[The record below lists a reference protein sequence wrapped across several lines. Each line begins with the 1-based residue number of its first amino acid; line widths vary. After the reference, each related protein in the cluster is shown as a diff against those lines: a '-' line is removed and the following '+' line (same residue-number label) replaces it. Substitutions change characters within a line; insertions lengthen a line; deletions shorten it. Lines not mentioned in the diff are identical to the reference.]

1 MSGKKRRFPYKKER
15 CLLSDVL
22 PYEIPVSFSNRH
34 LYLFCLDNRLI
45 VEHDAVLWLKSTPVV
60 DKLVSL
66 LLALPENPH
75 RVSVVRRL
83 VGERELDFTRYQII
97 DDGIRGPDQLPR
109 PQNFMIPFSFKIR
122 HKEGEFRDLAIPHP
136 KSQLL
141 VAAFYDRCKE
151 TVLHY
156 TAVSNFTIR
165 APTRIA
171 KVRYYKDSLH
181 FERLSKEPTIIEQSG
196 LEYESL
202 RSFFVYSAYSNIHKF
217 YESYRYH
224 RAEKKFNGLIKLD
237 ISKCFDSIYTHSIG
251 WAVLGKEAQKEA
263 LRKSSGTFPDRFDRL
278 MQHMN
283 RGETNGIIIGPEF
296 SRIFAEI
303 ILQAVDRE
311 VEAKLKAAARSLV
324 NRVDYEIFRYVDD
337 YFVFFN
343 DDADK
348 NAIVDQLQHSLRE
361 YKLYLN
367 SSKAVLYDKPI
378 ITEITMAKQQIS
390 RLLEERVGVSIE
402 ESEDSEGDKI
412 RKGWIFVNA
421 NALITSFK
429 TIIKTCEVEYQD
441 MLNYT
446 LAIVERK
453 CETLLFQ
460 YLRIS
465 EEYRSSTQI
474 VNAIREIVEFVFF
487 VYSVSPR
494 VNTTIRLCRILR
506 VINSFLRSDYVIEEQ
521 VQLIH
526 KQVYDD
532 ICFILR
538 KNRTAEYV
546 QVETLYLLL
555 ALAELGRDYWLDER
569 TLREYLG
576 IRGEAGEQATDLR
589 VGLNYFSITV
599 ALFYMK
605 GKVRYSK
612 LREEVE
618 RVALEQIRRRR
629 ETCDKDAE
637 MIFLLFDLI
646 SCPFISEAGKNE
658 ALAGFG
664 VTDPGLAKD
673 IIEYGGGN
681 GKGRPW
687 FTSWWDFDFGRELDA
702 KRSQEVY

>member
-1 MSGKKRRFPYKKER
+1 MSRKKIRFAYKKER

-34 LYLFCLDNRLI
+34 FYAFCLRNRI
-45 VEHDAVLWLKSTPVV
+45 TVEEDAILWLKSTPVV
-60 DKLVSL
+60 DKIVSI
-66 LLALPENPH
+66 LLALPENSY
-75 RVSVVRRL
+75 RVSIVKRF
-83 VGERELDFTRYQII
+83 VGEREHEFVRYQLK
-97 DDGIRGPDQLPR
+97 DGRIASPNRSPG

-122 HKEGEFRDLAIPHP
+122 HKETEFRDLAIPHP

-141 VAAFYDRCKE
+141 VTAFYDRCKE
-151 TVLHY
+151 TILHY
-156 TAVSNFTIR
+156 TSLSSYTIR
-165 APTRIA
+165 APSRMA
-171 KVRYYKDSLH
+171 KFRYHKDGLH
-181 FERLSKEPTIIEQSG
+181 FERLSMEPTIVEQTG
-196 LEYESL
+196 QEYESL
-202 RSFFVYSAYSNIHKF
+202 RSFFVYRAYSNIHKF

-224 RAEKKFNGLIKLD
+224 RAEKKFNGLVKLD

-251 WAVLGKEAQKEA
+251 WAVLGKEAQKES
-263 LRKSSGTFPDRFDRL
+263 LGKSGGTFPDRFDRL

-283 RGETNGIIIGPEF
+283 LGETNGIIIGPEF

-311 VEAKLKAAARSLV
+311 VETKLKARDRSLE
-324 NRVDYEIFRYVDD
+324 NRSDYEVFRYVDD

-348 NAIVDQLQHSLRE
+348 TAIVDQLQHTLRE

-367 SSKAVLYDKPI
+367 AGKAVLYDKPI

-390 RLLEERVGVSIE
+390 RLLEEKIGVNIQE
-402 ESEDSEGDKI
+402 FETDEGERLK
-412 RKGWIFVNA
+412 KAWIFVNA

-446 LAIVERK
+446 LAILERK
-453 CETLLFQ
+453 CEMLIVQ
-460 YLRIS
+460 YLS
-465 EEYRSSTQI
+465 ASAEYRSSTQL
-474 VNAIREIVEFVFF
+474 VNAIREVLDFVFF

-506 VINSFLRSDYVIEEQ
+506 VINSFLRSGHVIEEQ

-526 KQVYDD
+526 KQIYDD
-532 ICFILR
+532 ICFVLR
-538 KNRTAEYV
+538 KNRTAEYI

-555 ALAELGRDYWLDER
+555 ALSELGRDYWLDER

-576 IRGEAGEQATDLR
+576 IRGEARNGATGLGGR
-589 VGLNYFSITV
+589 LNYFSITV

-605 GKVRYSK
+605 EKVRYSK

-618 RVALEQIRRRR
+618 RAALGQIRRRR
-629 ETCDKDAE
+629 ETCSKDAE

-646 SCPFISEAGKNE
+646 SCPYVSEESKYE
-658 ALAGFG
+658 ALAVFG
-664 VTDPGLAKD
+664 VRDQALAKT
-673 IIEYGGGN
+673 IIEYGDGS
-681 GKGRPW
+681 GKGHSW

>member
-1 MSGKKRRFPYKKER
+1 MRA
-15 CLLSDVL
+15 SD
-22 PYEIPVSFSNRH
+22 H
-34 LYLFCLDNRLI
+34 
-45 VEHDAVLWLKSTPVV
+45 
-60 DKLVSL
+60 
-66 LLALPENPH
+66 
-75 RVSVVRRL
+75 
-83 VGERELDFTRYQII
+83 
-97 DDGIRGPDQLPR
+97 
-109 PQNFMIPFSFKIR
+109 
-122 HKEGEFRDLAIPHP
+122 
-136 KSQLL
+136 
-141 VAAFYDRCKE
+141 
-151 TVLHY
+151 
-156 TAVSNFTIR
+156 
-165 APTRIA
+165 
-171 KVRYYKDSLH
+171 
-181 FERLSKEPTIIEQSG
+181 
-196 LEYESL
+196 
-202 RSFFVYSAYSNIHKF
+202 FFVYRAYSNIHKF

-224 RAEKKFNGLIKLD
+224 RAEKKFNGLLRLD
-237 ISKCFDSIYTHSIG
+237 VSKCFDSIYTHSVG
-251 WAVLGKEAQKEA
+251 WAVLGKDAQKEA

-311 VEAKLKAAARSLV
+311 VEAKLKAGARSLE
-324 NRVDYEIFRYVDD
+324 NRIDYEIFRYVDD

-343 DDADK
+343 DDVDK
-348 NAIVDQLQHSLRE
+348 NAIVEQLQHSLRE

-367 SSKAVLYDKPI
+367 AGKAVLYDKPI

-390 RLLEERVGVSIE
+390 RLLEERVGITIE
-402 ESEDSEGDKI
+402 ETGTAEGEQI

-453 CETLLFQ
+453 CEVLFVQ

-465 EEYRSSTQI
+465 EEYRSSTQV
-474 VNAIREIVEFVFF
+474 VNAIREVLEFVFF

-506 VINSFLRSDYVIEEQ
+506 VVNSFLRSGHVIEEQ
-521 VQLIH
+521 IQLIH

-538 KNRTAEYV
+538 KNRTAEHV

-555 ALAELGRDYWLDER
+555 ALAELGREYWLDER
-569 TLREYLG
+569 TLSEYLG
-576 IRGEAGEQATDLR
+576 IRDGARERGVDLR
-589 VGLNYFSITV
+589 ASLNYFSITV

-605 GKVRYSK
+605 EKVRYRK
-612 LREEVE
+612 LRKEVE
-618 RVALEQIRRRR
+618 RAALEQIRRRR
-629 ETCDKDAE
+629 DTCEKDAE
-637 MIFLLFDLI
+637 MVFLLFDLI
-646 SCPFISEAGKNE
+646 SCPFVSEECKYE

-664 VTDPGLAKD
+664 VADPGLAND
-673 IIEYGGGN
+673 IIEYGDGG
-681 GKGRPW
+681 GIGHPW